1 MVYNNNRYKQIFFN
15 FSISLGVNF
24 LNLLDTFDPTP
35 QRQVEICSM
44 KFQSKLL
51 KVGVLNS
58 RLIKITRT

>member
-1 MVYNNNRYKQIFFN
+1 MVNNNKTYKQMCLN

-35 QRQVEICSM
+35 QRQVEVCSK

-51 KVGVLNS
+51 IVGVLNS